1 MHWQHDWLIQFLP
14 FLPSASINLLTT
26 IIVCVFKCYLSE
38 SWRRLLLHQHA
49 CTHACMPSY
58 LPTYYLPVFGTL
70 TDSHAFSSRSRLALV
85 LVALFDRTNDDCCW
99 HQNTNTIDSGGRVS
113 RVYSIDE
120 NLMYQELRTSSMHH
134 ITQHNATSSQTPAT
148 LWWRNVS
155 LASSE

>member
-49 CTHACMPSY
+49 CTHACLPTY
-58 LPTYYLPVFGTL
+58 LPTTYLCLGLWLTL
-70 TDSHAFSSRSRLALV
+70 TCLALALV
-85 LVALFDRTNDDCCW
+85 SLSCWNVALFDRTNDDCCW

-120 NLMYQELRTSSMHH
+120 NLMYQELRTSSIHH